1 MIKRLLTI
9 FTAITLSLFA
19 VPRPCDIPDGAYGV
33 WQIPELD
40 IAIPVYTSGHQATVD
55 ADLSAY
61 LATYGI
67 GYVLNDHAESET
79 MGKGKWCIN
88 ECKPDMRG
96 FMVRENGTYS
106 YTCIW
111 VCRATRLDHA
121 YVLDGESLYP
131 RRPGDIICAS
141 CATADA
147 SEVYLA
153 LFRLQGEIG

>member
-1 MIKRLLTI
+1 MIKRLFI
-9 FTAITLSLFA
+9 IIVTLSLFA
-19 VPRPCDIPDGAYGV
+19 IPRQCDIPNGAYGV

-55 ADLSAY
+55 KELSAY

-67 GYVLNDHAESET
+67 GYVLNDHADSET

-88 ECKPDMRG
+88 ECKPDTKG
-96 FMVRENGTYS
+96 FMVKQDGTTYD

-121 YVLDGESLYP
+121 YVLDGDSLYP

-153 LFRLQGEIG
+153 LFRLKGEIG